1 MGFCRQIDE
10 DTIELKALDRLP
22 DGPVKRHLDSCSFC
36 NERVT
41 RQRMVIEFL
50 RQLLSERREA
60 GDVRESPNRPA
71 QHSGLDETS

>member
-22 DGPVKRHLDSCSFC
+22 DGPIKRHLDSCSSC

-41 RQRMVIEFL
+41 RQRMVIEYL
-50 RQLLSERREA
+50 RQLLVDRRET
-60 GDVRESPNRPA
+60 GNMRESPNGHGQR
-71 QHSGLDETS
+71 SGLDETS